1 MKTNGIRTTHTG
13 SLPRPRELTEA
24 LKLRDGGELSE
35 DRAARLPQEVREAV
49 NAIVKRQV
57 EAGLDLVNDGEMG
70 KIGYATYVKERL
82 TGFDGEAGALG
93 IADLAEF
100 PSLTERALEGLDV
113 ATPACTGPVEYRGHE
128 AVAEDIDNLK
138 AATEGAGARGVFMNA
153 ASPGVISIYLQNQH
167 YPSHEEYL
175 GALAEAMRQEYEAIH
190 DAGFVLQLD
199 CPDLAMGRH
208 VGPKELSVE
217 DFRKRA
223 TLHVEAINEATRN
236 IPPERLRLHVCWGNY
251 EGPHHHDVPLEDI
264 ADIVF
269 RVRARTILFEAA
281 NARHAHEWRVFE
293 EVGVPDD
300 KVLVPGVIDTTSNVV
315 EHPELVAERVLRY
328 AEIVGPERVVA
339 GTDCGFATFAT
350 FLPVDPGVAWLKI
363 SSLVE
368 GAALASERLRKSS
381 HRAAL

>member
-1 MKTNGIRTTHTG
+1 MERSDGGIPTTHTG
-13 SLPRPRELTEA
+13 SLPRPKELTEA
-24 LKLRDGGELSE
+24 LKLRDAGELPE
-35 DRAARLPQEVREAV
+35 DRAAGLPGEVREAV
-49 NAIVKRQV
+49 NGVVRRQV
-57 EAGLDLVNDGEMG
+57 EAGLDYVNDGEMG

-128 AVAEDIDNLK
+128 AVAEDIANLK
-138 AATEGAGARGVFMNA
+138 AATEGTEAKDVFMNA

-167 YPSHEEYL
+167 YPGHEEYL
-175 GALAEAMRQEYEAIH
+175 AALSEAMRVEYEAIH

-208 VGPKELSVE
+208 VGPKELSVGE
-217 DFRKRA
+217 FRERA
-223 TLHVEAINEATRN
+223 ALHMEAINEATRN
-236 IPPERLRLHVCWGNY
+236 VAPDGFRLHVCWGNY
-251 EGPHHHDVPLEDI
+251 EGPHHHDIPLRDI
-264 ADIVF
+264 VDIVF
-269 RVRARTILFEAA
+269 RTRARTILFEAA
-281 NARHAHEWRVFE
+281 NARHEHEWRVFE
-293 EVGVPDD
+293 EVEVPED

-315 EHPELVAERVLRY
+315 EHPELVAERIVRFANVLGR
-328 AEIVGPERVVA
+328 ERVVA

-363 SSLVE
+363 GALTE
-368 GAALASERLRKSS
+368 GAALASERLW
-381 HRAAL
+381 